1 MDGSA
6 YRVPVRDADRI
17 RAGLVVQLVALAT
30 GWPPETILDIRRRD
44 AEISRARRTAM
55 YLTHVAYGWTLER
68 VGHAFG
74 RNRVTVGAACQRV
87 EDERDAPEID
97 ARLEQLTDLLA
108 TALATAGRGAGVGAG
123 AGGA

>member
-6 YRVPVRDADRI
+6 YRVPVRDEDRI
-17 RAGLVVQLVALAT
+17 RAGLVVQLVAVAT
-30 GWPPETILDIRRRD
+30 GWPPEVILDIRRRD
-44 AEISRARRTAM
+44 PEVSRARHTAM

-74 RNRVTVGAACQRV
+74 RNRVTVGTACQRV

-97 ARLEQLTDLLA
+97 ARLERLTELL
-108 TALATAGRGAGVGAG
+108 TAALKTADGKGPA
-123 AGGA
+123 